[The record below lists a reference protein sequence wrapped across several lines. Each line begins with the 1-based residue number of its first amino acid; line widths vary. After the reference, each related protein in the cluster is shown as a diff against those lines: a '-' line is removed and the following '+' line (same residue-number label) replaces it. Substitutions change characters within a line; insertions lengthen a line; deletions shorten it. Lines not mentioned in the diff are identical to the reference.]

1 MDYKLIVSRVLSSTM
16 MTPYLISINYNQTYL
31 ERIKQMSV
39 TMKARVLEGL
49 APTKHMQETIINSI
63 HMNTELYFGYE
74 ANDEGVKKLNSNQ
87 IKSIAEIVKDN
98 SMDFYSYQ
106 NANFAFRYILNVK
119 HS

>member
-1 MDYKLIVSRVLSSTM
+1 MTISFKERVLKGL
-16 MTPYLISINYNQTYL
+16 TPTQ
-31 ERIKQMSV
+31 
-39 TMKARVLEGL
+39 
-49 APTKHMQETIINSI
+49 HMQETIINSI

-74 ANDEGVKKLNSNQ
+74 ANDEGVKKLNGNQ

-106 NANFAFRYILNVK
+106 NANFAFSYMLNIQ

>member
-1 MDYKLIVSRVLSSTM
+1 
-16 MTPYLISINYNQTYL
+16 
-31 ERIKQMSV
+31 MSV

-63 HMNTELYFGYE
+63 HMNTESLFGYE

-87 IKSIAEIVKDN
+87 VKSIAEIVKDN
-98 SMDFYSYQ
+98 SMDFFSYQ

-119 HS
+119 HSW

>member
-1 MDYKLIVSRVLSSTM
+1 MS
-16 MTPYLISINYNQTYL
+16 IS
-31 ERIKQMSV
+31 
-39 TMKARVLEGL
+39 MKARVLEGL
-49 APTKHMQETIINSI
+49 APTQHMQETIINSI

-106 NANFAFRYILNVK
+106 NANFAFSYMLNIQ

>member
-1 MDYKLIVSRVLSSTM
+1 MS
-16 MTPYLISINYNQTYL
+16 IS
-31 ERIKQMSV
+31 
-39 TMKARVLEGL
+39 MKARVLEGL

-74 ANDEGVKKLNSNQ
+74 ANDEGVKKLNGNQ

-106 NANFAFRYILNVK
+106 NANFAFSYMLNIQ